1 MKKSIAVLGL
11 GKYGMSLAHA
21 LSDLGVDVLA
31 VDKEEALVK
40 EAAEFCTAAI
50 CAELIKEENLKTLGL
65 KDMDVVVVAI
75 GRNLEASII
84 SVMVSK
90 ELGVPTVVAKSTS
103 DRMTSIL
110 QRIGADKVIMP
121 EEYAGKRSATILAS
135 QSALDYFQVD
145 KNLCMVEMKPLEDWI
160 GKSLIELNMRNSF
173 EINVVAVKESEN
185 CWSLASPDKP
195 LQEGNK
201 LLVVLEE
208 QNLHRLID

>member
-11 GKYGMSLAHA
+11 GKYGMSLVRA
-21 LSDLGVDVLA
+21 LNDLGVDVLA

-135 QSALDYFQVD
+135 QSVLDYFQVD
-145 KNLCMVEMKPLEDWI
+145 KNLCMVEIKPFENWI
-160 GKSLIELNMRNSF
+160 GKTLTELNMRNSL
-173 EINVVAVKESEN
+173 EINVPGLFSF
-185 CWSLASPDKP
+185 
-195 LQEGNK
+195 
-201 LLVVLEE
+201 
-208 QNLHRLID
+208 

>member
-135 QSALDYFQVD
+135 QSVLDYFQVD
-145 KNLCMVEMKPLEDWI
+145 KNLCMVEIKPFENWI
-160 GKSLIELNMRNSF
+160 GKTLTELNMRNSL
-173 EINVVAVKESEN
+173 EINVVAVKENE
-185 CWSLASPDKP
+185 D
-195 LQEGNK
+195 GT
-201 LLVVLEE
+201 LLSTKGAL
-208 QNLHRLID
+208 